1 MLVKLWDKIKQFL
14 RATIFHTLRL
24 GWKTFAGTLRLGW
37 LTFAGAV
44 KLGYYTVI
52 GTVKLGYYTA
62 IGTVKLGYYTAVGTV
77 KVGYFT
83 VVNSVKLAVATVRQT
98 FRLIRA
104 TIRLNI
110 RLIKAELRRSRFQY
124 VILLNLW
131 RAPYL
136 IMKLRYWAD
145 HPEKYSETQRFL
157 LARRI
162 VHYLSRTGHIKTVVT
177 GRKYLPKEGGYV
189 MFPNHQGKYDACSI
203 IRSHP
208 SPCTLVMDEKKSHT
222 ILMAQFLD
230 AIGGKRLEID
240 NPRQT
245 VKLFNEI
252 SQEIREGKRYI
263 IFPEGGYENDNG
275 NSMGVFKPGAFK
287 AAIRAKVP
295 IVPVALVDSYRA
307 FNSAWLGPVT
317 TQVHYLKPIP
327 YEEYRKMKTS
337 EIAELVQD
345 RIRERIRIGSE
356 KPVKKA
362 LRAAAKY
369 M

>member
-1 MLVKLWDKIKQFL
+1 MLIKLLDKIKQFL
-14 RATIFHTLRL
+14 RATIFHTLKL

-37 LTFAGAV
+37 LAFAGAV

-62 IGTVKLGYYTAVGTV
+62 IGAVKLGYYTAIGTV

-83 VVNSVKLAVATVRQT
+83 VVNSVKLTVATVRQT
-98 FRLIRA
+98 FRLIRT
-104 TIRLNI
+104 TIRFNI

-131 RAPYL
+131 RTPYL

-208 SPCTLVMDEKKSHT
+208 SP
-222 ILMAQFLD
+222 
-230 AIGGKRLEID
+230 
-240 NPRQT
+240 
-245 VKLFNEI
+245 
-252 SQEIREGKRYI
+252 
-263 IFPEGGYENDNG
+263 
-275 NSMGVFKPGAFK
+275 
-287 AAIRAKVP
+287 
-295 IVPVALVDSYRA
+295 
-307 FNSAWLGPVT
+307 
-317 TQVHYLKPIP
+317 
-327 YEEYRKMKTS
+327 
-337 EIAELVQD
+337 
-345 RIRERIRIGSE
+345 
-356 KPVKKA
+356 
-362 LRAAAKY
+362 
-369 M
+369 